1 MPLLYEDTIRRE
13 WIDYNGHMSEAFY
26 VLVFGYATDVFLDAI
41 GLDEQYRTEK
51 NVSAFTVEAH
61 IRYLDQGLLGE
72 PLHVSTL
79 LTDCGTKKVRIFHT
93 MRRGA
98 HGAVLATEEILLLHV
113 DTATE
118 KVRPFDTPVVQK
130 LQELAAEH
138 SREERPADLGRSI
151 RI

>member
-41 GLDEQYRTEK
+41 GLDEQYRTEN

-98 HGAVLATEEILLLHV
+98 GGVVLATEEILLLHV

-118 KVRPFDTPVVQK
+118 KVRPFDALVAQK

-138 SREERPADLGRSI
+138 SREERPADLSRSI
-151 RI
+151 QI

>member
-26 VLVFGYATDVFLDAI
+26 VLVFGYATDGFLDAI
-41 GLDEQYRTEK
+41 GLDEQYRTKK

-61 IRYLDQGLLGE
+61 IRYLEQGELGE
-72 PLHVSTL
+72 PLHVSTV
-79 LTDCGTKKVRIFHT
+79 LTDCATKKARLFHT

-98 HGAVLATEEILLLHV
+98 HGAVLATEEVLLLHV
-113 DTATE
+113 DTATQR
-118 KVRPFDTPVVQK
+118 VRPFDPAVARK

-151 RI
+151 QI